1 MTNQIKTLKQIHDE
15 LSFGNIRQFLTNS
28 LSSDFSWNKSNA
40 KKKLDDISAMIA
52 KLEKDK
58 EAAETDL
65 AILTLVQDNHWSLF
79 DVSDHVP
86 VNSESSNSYSPFVG
100 TEQEFNQLFQMK
112 KIE

>member
-1 MTNQIKTLKQIHDE
+1 MTKQIKTLKQIHDE
-15 LSFGNIRQFLTNS
+15 LPFGHIRHFLTS
-28 LSSDFSWNKSNA
+28 ALSSDFSWNKFSA

-52 KLEKDK
+52 KLQKDK
-58 EAAETDL
+58 TAAEADL

-100 TEQEFNQLFQMK
+100 TEQEFTQLFK
-112 KIE
+112 KKS